1 MPDTILLVEDNVD
14 DRELTKRAL
23 RKNLVTADVVT
34 VNDGVAALEY
44 LFGKGRRAGDAE
56 KPLPRLMLLDLKLPG
71 LGGIDV
77 LRRLRADA
85 RTKFLPVV
93 IFTSSEDE
101 QDMVD
106 GYRFGAT
113 RYVRKPVLYTEFLE
127 VVRELGVTSLMQS
140 AKVPRR
146 PDAKG

>member
-1 MPDTILLVEDNVD
+1 MADTILLVEDNVD

-44 LFGKGRRAGDAE
+44 LFGKGRRTGDAE

-140 AKVPRR
+140 AKVPPR
-146 PDAKG
+146 PDTKR